1 MTDPETTPAVET
13 PPAPPAPQ
21 PGAPGTTFTI
31 ADIKE
36 ARQKDPKQKI
46 PTLELTYE
54 DAEILDL
61 ADEAIIKIISLK
73 QLYKRLHLVP
83 TDLGVYAF
91 KTTTRTGWRD
101 VVMNTAQMAST
112 RERVLEETGGNE
124 MAAETI
130 LSMIQED
137 HLVDRFLV
145 MPEMTLEEIRQ
156 LPPGEVKTL
165 YDSLSRALGY
175 GQPIR
180 AIRV

>member
-1 MTDPETTPAVET
+1 MTDPQTETPEAPAVET
-13 PPAPPAPQ
+13 PT
-21 PGAPGTTFTI
+21 PGSPGTTFTI
-31 ADIKE
+31 EDLKAQRE
-36 ARQKDPKQKI
+36 ADPKQKV

-54 DAEILDL
+54 DAEVLEL
-61 ADEAIIKIISLK
+61 SDEAVIKIIDLK
-73 QLYKRLHLVP
+73 QKFKRLHLVP

-137 HLVDRFLV
+137 HLVDRFMV
-145 MPEMTLEEIRQ
+145 MPEMSLEQIRQ

>member
-1 MTDPETTPAVET
+1 MTDPQTETPEAPVVETTT
-13 PPAPPAPQ
+13 
-21 PGAPGTTFTI
+21 PGAPGTTLTI
-31 ADIKE
+31 EDLKAQRE
-36 ARQKDPKQKI
+36 ADPKQKV
-46 PTLELTYE
+46 PTLELSYE
-54 DAEILDL
+54 DAEILEL
-61 ADEAIIKIISLK
+61 SDEAIIKIIDLK
-73 QLYKRLHLVP
+73 QKFRRLHLVP

-137 HLVDRFLV
+137 HLVDRFMV
-145 MPEMTLEEIRQ
+145 MPEMSLEQIRQ

>member
-1 MTDPETTPAVET
+1 MTDPNAPATEA
-13 PPAPPAPQ
+13 PPAPPAEPT
-21 PGAPGTTFTI
+21 PGAPGTTVTV
-31 ADIKE
+31 AHLQDMRKNNS
-36 ARQKDPKQKI
+36 KQNV
-46 PTLELTYE
+46 PTLEISFD

-61 ADEAIIKIISLK
+61 TDEALIKIIGLK
-73 QLYKRLHLVP
+73 QKFRRLHLVP

-112 RERVLEETGGNE
+112 RERILEESGGNE
-124 MAAETI
+124 MAADTI

-137 HLVDRFLV
+137 HLVERFMV
-145 MPEMTLEEIRQ
+145 MPDLSMEDIRQ

-165 YDSLSRALGY
+165 YDSLTRALGY
-175 GQPIR
+175 GQAIR